1 VNRLFALASA
11 HKVATAVVIGATVAG
26 AIAVVG
32 PGPTTA
38 TVSKIVDGDT
48 IDVTYDGQEHRV
60 RLLNIDT
67 PESVDPNEP
76 VECLGPEAT
85 EFLRNLLPVGTEVA
99 LRHDQDRYD
108 RYDRELAAV
117 YKDDVLVNAE
127 IARAGLGVAIV
138 VGDNDRFYDEVAAA
152 QKQADDTERGLYS
165 VEEGCTLPGQVA
177 AVEEASETT
186 WTSGPSVT
194 AGVEAL
200 EDHAGELAKLV
211 TTATAIVKMLDGD
224 RHRLPLSAFDDYEL
238 DRLRTRTESAADRI
252 ESAEETNEDYLEHGR
267 ERLAREQA
275 EAAEAAERAAEAAAQ
290 EAEREAARRQ
300 WEEEN
305 ARRTSAPQAPSSGGS
320 SGTSSNGGGGSDG
333 YTGCRSYAPGG
344 QTYTK
349 IDCTTKQPIG

>member
-1 VNRLFALASA
+1 
-11 HKVATAVVIGATVAG
+11 
-26 AIAVVG
+26 
-32 PGPTTA
+32 
-38 TVSKIVDGDT
+38 
-48 IDVTYDGQEHRV
+48 
-60 RLLNIDT
+60 
-67 PESVDPNEP
+67 
-76 VECLGPEAT
+76 
-85 EFLRNLLPVGTEVA
+85 LRNLLPVGTEVA

-108 RYDRELAAV
+108 RYDRELAGV
-117 YKDDVLVNAE
+117 YKDDMLVNAE
-127 IARAGLGVAIV
+127 IARAGLGVAMV

-165 VEEGCTLPGQVA
+165 VEEGCALPGQVA
-177 AVEEASETT
+177 AVEEPSETT
-186 WTSGPSVT
+186 WSSGPSVT

-200 EDHAGELAKLV
+200 EDHGGELAKLV

-252 ESAEETNEDYLEHGR
+252 KSAEETNEDYLEHGR

-275 EAAEAAERAAEAAAQ
+275 EAEEAAERAAEAAAQ

-333 YTGCRSYAPGG
+333 YTGCRSYAPGADVHEDRLHDEATDRLAERRAMG
-344 QTYTK
+344 GADAGHQFLHRLT
-349 IDCTTKQPIG
+349 QPDSRDSRRRGTHLIRRRRIASIRFRSVLC